1 MVFFSLS
8 MALVSLA
15 KGAGS
20 FALLAV
26 ADHLYHI
33 ALDYGG
39 WYLFLHPIA
48 VYLVLLSG
56 ICLYDSAAEFIDILV
71 GLLSDEEGDSDS

>member
-1 MVFFSLS
+1 MVFFSMS

-20 FALLAV
+20 FALLMM
-26 ADHLYHI
+26 ADRLYHI
-33 ALDYGG
+33 ALDCGG
-39 WYLFLHPIA
+39 WYLLLHPVA

-56 ICLYDSAAEFIDILV
+56 ICLYDSAVEFMDILSE
-71 GLLSDEEGDSDS
+71 LFDDEEGDNNS